1 MKRALKEPL
10 VHFLLIGA
18 LLFFGYGLFNR
29 EPEAGTRTVQITT
42 AEANW
47 LKETWVRQWHRP
59 PSEEEF
65 QGLLAG
71 YLKETL
77 LAREAEEMGLAQND
91 TIIRRRLA
99 QKMEFVVQDT
109 ARLADPDDKTLRSFY
124 DANPSR
130 YQRPAHVSF
139 TQIFFKT
146 LPAAQRALI
155 QLTRLPK
162 RRPDSLGDPSMLARD
177 HAGADLQAVQSQFGE
192 AFGTQLFAIEP
203 GQWLGPLA
211 STYGFHLVRVSE
223 KQEASIR
230 TFVEIRSQVL
240 EDWLRDQ
247 QDKAGERYFV
257 ELRKKYT
264 VVVDDSLKPA
274 LGAMLEAKP

>member
-10 VHFLLIGA
+10 IHFLLIGA

-29 EPEAGTRTVQITT
+29 EPAAGSHTVQITI

-65 QGLLAG
+65 RGLLAG

-77 LAREAEEMGLAQND
+77 LAREAEAMGLAQND

-109 ARLADPDDKTLRSFY
+109 TRLADPDDKVLRSFY
-124 DANPSR
+124 EANPSR
-130 YQRPAHVSF
+130 YQRPANVSF

-146 LPAAQRALI
+146 LSAAQQALA
-155 QLTRLPK
+155 Q
-162 RRPDSLGDPSMLARD
+162 RPARHPDGLGAPSMLARD
-177 HAGADLQAVQSQFGE
+177 HTGADLQAVQSQFGE

-203 GQWLGPLA
+203 GQWQGPLA

-223 KQEASIR
+223 RQEA
-230 TFVEIRSQVL
+230 TPHPFAEIRAQVL

-247 QDKAGERYFV
+247 QEKAGECYFA

-264 VVVDDSLKPA
+264 VVVDDSLKPVF
-274 LGAMLEAKP
+274 GAMLEAKP